1 MKKLLSIL
9 TVFLVVTG
17 MLHFSVARHYCG
29 GKLAATKVSLSGAL
43 ATCGMEG
50 TEGSCPYD
58 HNDERIESHCCDDDL
73 TAYGIDNNYTPV
85 AKSTTASTQDKI
97 QVPVMPFEKPVR
109 LSFIV
114 HKSWSDIS
122 PPEQLMTSSVYLPDI
137 RVFRI

>member
-1 MKKLLSIL
+1 
-9 TVFLVVTG
+9 

-29 GKLAATKVSLSGAL
+29 GTLAATKVSLSGAL

-50 TEGSCPYD
+50 AEGKCPYD
-58 HNDERIESHCCDDDL
+58 HHGERIESHCCDDDL
-73 TAYGIDNNYTPV
+73 TAYGIDNNYTPA
-85 AKSTTASTQDKI
+85 AKSTAASSQEKI
-97 QVPVMPFEKPVR
+97 PVPVMPLEKPVM

-122 PPEQLMTSSVYLPDI
+122 PPEQLMTSSVFLPDI